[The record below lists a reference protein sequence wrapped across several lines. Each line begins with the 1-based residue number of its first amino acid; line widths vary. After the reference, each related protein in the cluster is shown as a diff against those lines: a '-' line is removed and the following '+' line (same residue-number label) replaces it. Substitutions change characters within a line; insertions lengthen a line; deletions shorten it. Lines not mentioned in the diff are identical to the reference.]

1 VDRSGTDPT
10 SADPADLRRMSLLH
24 GQIPEGFELRM
35 WVVASGE
42 SVAYDPGEWAGSLVT
57 VEDGEIELECDRGGR
72 RRFGPGTMLAPEVLG
87 LVALHGCG
95 PEPTVLAA
103 LSRRRDADADVGVG
117 PRPPADL
124 RHLDRLVGTWH
135 LAGRVVGAVTYEW
148 TEGGPFLLLHV
159 DLDDAGRRIQGLEVI
174 GRHPDEARGGADEG
188 IPAHFYDSNG
198 DVQLHIYELD
208 GDTLVVWRDERGST
222 ASFRG
227 TFTPDGSVIV
237 GQCTCTTG
245 DMFEV
250 VLTRADDPPDA

>member
-1 VDRSGTDPT
+1 MDRPGTEP
-10 SADPADLRRMSLLH
+10 DPADLRRMSLLH
-24 GQIPEGFELRM
+24 GRIPDGFELRM

-42 SVAYDPGEWAGSLVT
+42 SVDYDPDEWAGSLVT

-87 LVALHGCG
+87 LVAFHGCS

-103 LSRRRDADADVGVG
+103 LSRRPDADAGAG
-117 PRPPADL
+117 PGPPADL

-135 LAGRVVGAVTYEW
+135 VAGRVVGAVTYEW

-159 DLDDAGRRIQGLEVI
+159 DLDGAGRRIQGLEVI
-174 GRHPDEARGGADEG
+174 GRHPDEVDGEAAADEG

-222 ASFRG
+222 AWFRG
-227 TFTPDGSVIV
+227 TFTSDGTVIV
-237 GQCTCTTG
+237 GQCTQTTG
-245 DMFEV
+245 DAFEV
-250 VLTRADDPPDA
+250 VLTRADGPPGV